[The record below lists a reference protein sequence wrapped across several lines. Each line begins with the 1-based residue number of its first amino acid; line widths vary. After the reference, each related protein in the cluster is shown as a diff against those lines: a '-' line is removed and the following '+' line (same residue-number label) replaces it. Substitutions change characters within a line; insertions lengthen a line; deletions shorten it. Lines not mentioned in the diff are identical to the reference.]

1 MVMGRHHAI
10 GEREEKEK
18 EGEREREKGGE
29 RKRRREGER
38 GGRKGKGERAVSV
51 LYVCTC
57 T

>member
-1 MVMGRHHAI
+1 MGRHHAI